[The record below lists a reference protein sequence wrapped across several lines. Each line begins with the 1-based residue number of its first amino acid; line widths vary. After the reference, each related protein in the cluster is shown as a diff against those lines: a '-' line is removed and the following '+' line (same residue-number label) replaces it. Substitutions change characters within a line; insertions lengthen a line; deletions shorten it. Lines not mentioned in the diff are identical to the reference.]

1 MVRSRSSGS
10 GSQQEIPVTVVQAI
24 PNPGEKIVTGEFAP
38 DPPRKNLPFEGEIP
52 RLPNAYQ
59 SIVTSTFTIP
69 EPAEL
74 YAQIEAGI
82 KPIKA
87 SKLSSG
93 ELLDKLDEAQE
104 IARLA
109 KQLYVNTKATV
120 EAVEL
125 DTNVIVAAMRDS
137 ATTALEREKEA
148 GIRKKTITEADVL
161 GAVQTR
167 YPDEWKTVQERLSRS
182 KLTVSYI
189 ENLCERAAERA
200 RDLRIIVGNSRSV

>member
-10 GSQQEIPVTVVQAI
+10 EVSKQQLV
-24 PNPGEKIVTGEFAP
+24 P
-38 DPPRKNLPFEGEIP
+38 DFPADQPHKDLPFEGDIP
-52 RLPNAYQ
+52 RLPGAYQ

-69 EPAEL
+69 EPMEL
-74 YAQIEAGI
+74 YSQIEAGI

-87 SKLSSG
+87 SKLSIG

-109 KQLYVNTKATV
+109 RQLYVNTKATV
-120 EAVEL
+120 ESVEI
-125 DTNVIVAAMRDS
+125 DMNVIVSAMRDV
-137 ATTALEREKEA
+137 ATTVLEREKEA

-167 YPDEWKTVQERLSRS
+167 YPDEWKTTQERLTKGR
-182 KLTVSYI
+182 LTVSYI

-200 RDLRIIVGNSRSV
+200 RDLRVIVGNSRSV